1 MRIRRTIILLGLV
14 VLCLAVASEAQTRR
28 RSTKTATTTKKPVA
42 ITPVPTPS
50 SSPEAPV
57 VAQPEPKKNERP
69 ATSNGAK
76 TDGTAQVAS
85 EPNYFYQFIQPNFDI
100 SKIVIEHDESGKG
113 TITFTKRMFDQT
125 ETDPLQVSSAAMD
138 RINAI
143 YTALNFMESSENY
156 QYEKDYSHLG
166 TMTFRLKRGTTKKTV
181 VFNYTTNKDARALA
195 DEYRKL
201 GNQFIWIFDITVARE
216 NQPLESPRLLDA
228 LDALMRR
235 NEISDPAQ
243 MVPLLNDLSNDERI
257 PLIARNH
264 AGKLVARIEKGKK

>member
-1 MRIRRTIILLGLV
+1 MLLSLV
-14 VLCLAVASEAQTRR
+14 VLCLAVAGEAQTKRR
-28 RSTKTATTTKKPVA
+28 PAKTTTTTKPAVTSPA
-42 ITPVPTPS
+42 PTPS
-50 SSPEAPV
+50 ASPEEPV
-57 VAQPEPKKNERP
+57 VAKPEPKKNERP
-69 ATSNGAK
+69 TASSGTK
-76 TDGTAQVAS
+76 TDAIAQVAGD
-85 EPNYFYQFIQPNFDI
+85 PAYFYQFEQPNFEI
-100 SKIVIEHDESGKG
+100 SKIVIEHDEAGNG
-113 TITFTKRMFDQT
+113 TITSTKRMFDQT
-125 ETDPLQVSSAAMD
+125 ETDPLQVSPAAMD

-143 YTALNFMESSENY
+143 YTALNFMESSANY

-201 GNQFIWIFDITVARE
+201 GNQFIWIFDITVARQ

-235 NEISDPAQ
+235 NEISDPVQ
-243 MVPLLNDLSNDERI
+243 MIPLLNELANDERI

-264 AGKLVARIEKGKK
+264 AGKLVVKIEKGFKK

>member
-1 MRIRRTIILLGLV
+1 MRIRRTIILLSLV
-14 VLCLAVASEAQTRR
+14 VLCLSVVGAAQTKR
-28 RSTKTATTTKKPVA
+28 RSTKTTTTTKKPVVV
-42 ITPVPTPS
+42 TPAPTPN
-50 SSPEAPV
+50 SSPVEPIV
-57 VAQPEPKKNERP
+57 DKPEPKKNERP
-69 ATSNGAK
+69 AASNGAK
-76 TDGTAQVAS
+76 TDAIAQVAG
-85 EPNYFYQFIQPNFDI
+85 EPAYFYQFEQPNFDI
-100 SKIVIEHDESGKG
+100 SKIVIEHDEAGKG
-113 TITFTKRMFDQT
+113 TITFTKRMFNET

-195 DEYRKL
+195 DEYRRL
-201 GNQFIWIFDITVARE
+201 GNQFIWIFDITVARQ

-228 LDALMRR
+228 LDNLIRR
-235 NEISDPAQ
+235 NEISDPVQ
-243 MVPLLNDLSNDERI
+243 MIPLLNDLANDERI

-264 AGKLVARIEKGKK
+264 AGKLVVRIEKGKK

>member
-14 VLCLAVASEAQTRR
+14 VLCLAVAGEAQTKRR
-28 RSTKTATTTKKPVA
+28 TR
-42 ITPVPTPS
+42 TPVKNPAVVTPAPAPS
-50 SSPEAPV
+50 SSPEEPV
-57 VAQPEPKKNERP
+57 VAKPEPKKNERP
-69 ATSNGAK
+69 ATGTGAK
-76 TDGTAQVAS
+76 PDAIAQAAG
-85 EPNYFYQFIQPNFDI
+85 EPSYFYQFIQPNFEI

-125 ETDPLQVSSAAMD
+125 ETDPLQVSSAALD

-143 YTALNFMESSENY
+143 YTALNFMESTENY

-201 GNQFIWIFDITVARE
+201 GNQFIWIFDITVARQ

-235 NEISDPAQ
+235 NEISDPVQ
-243 MVPLLNDLSNDERI
+243 MIPLLNDLANDERI